1 MKENKVTLSLNKTK
15 IKEAA
20 SMIDLMIANGSL
32 EKDHPMVE
40 LMEEIVNEC
49 VKIIKHEK
57 K

>member
-1 MKENKVTLSLNKTK
+1 MKENKVSLSLNKTK